1 MAEEKGWV
9 ELIWDG
15 KRERFVSK
23 ESLDRN
29 YGPVRDV
36 KRISLPFQRIELLGI
51 DKKRQELPLFP
62 QEEWPPSYPKDWK
75 NLLIWGDNKIA
86 MSSLIE
92 GVKINGE
99 EYNLRGKIK
108 LIYIDPPFATGAD
121 FSFKVGMP
129 DEWKSVADKNEIV
142 KAPSILEEL
151 AYRDMWGGRT
161 PEERIA
167 SYLNYMYERL
177 VLMKELLSNDGSIYV
192 HLDYRMVHY
201 VKLIM
206 DEIFGR
212 ENFINEIAWCYGGG
226 GAPEKNFNR
235 KHDVILFYSKT
246 DKYIFNPQYRPYTEK
261 TKQRGLT
268 KVKGKYFEEGLR
280 EEGALIDDWWADI
293 QKILSPTAYENLKY
307 PTQKPEKLLERII
320 LASSNPGDI
329 VADFCC
335 GSGTLAAVAEK
346 LGRRWI
352 CCDMSK
358 YAIHVTRK
366 RLLDIAN
373 SKKLGIKVKEESKR
387 PKYAKPTRPFYLITV
402 ANYYTESLSDGSE
415 AINLA
420 LNLYGAESLK
430 EPFRYLHGLK
440 KPKEIVHVAHF
451 QFPVTPQEIKETV
464 EEFKKSYFYEK
475 GFSLTILGWDWA
487 PDTFEKARD
496 EVKNGDIKI
505 SLLTIPPRSKI
516 EEVLKNQNIKP
527 SELLKIGFVVPDEV
541 KKHLRFLEPGVIELE
556 ISKNKQEIELTIKDF
571 WVRLPHG
578 YEELEEEIRKRIE
591 EARTDQTKRKYFE
604 PLIDYWAVDW
614 NYDGKVF
621 KHDFVEFRRRNKKDQ
636 KMGLKA
642 KKVYEKEGE
651 YEIVVK
657 ITDIF
662 GGETS
667 KAVKVVVR

>member
-23 ESLDRN
+23 ESLDKN

-62 QEEWPPSYPKDWK
+62 QEEWPPNYPKDWK

-167 SYLNYMYERL
+167 SYLNYVYERL

-201 VKLIM
+201 VKLMM

-212 ENFINEIAWCYGGG
+212 ENFRNQLIWCYGGG
-226 GAPEKNFNR
+226 GIPENNFSK
-235 KHDVILFYSKT
+235 KHDILLYYSKT
-246 DKYIFNPQYRPYTEK
+246 TNPIFNVDPVREPYFSPEKVEYKYIGEKAYLRKHPKGRIPFNWFYLPI
-261 TKQRGLT
+261 LT
-268 KVKGKYFEEGLR
+268 NTSHERLDF
-280 EEGALIDDWWADI
+280 
-293 QKILSPTAYENLKY
+293 

-329 VADFCC
+329 VADFFC

-346 LGRRWI
+346 RGRRWI

-366 RLLDIAN
+366 RLLDIVN
-373 SKKLGIKVKEESKR
+373 SKKLGIKVEDESKR
-387 PKYAKPTRPFYLITV
+387 PKYDKPTRPFYLITV
-402 ANYYTESLSDGSE
+402 ANYYTESLSDGRE

-420 LNLYGAESLK
+420 LNLYGAEPLR

-451 QFPVTPQEIKETV
+451 QFPVTPQEIKETA

-475 GFSLTILGWDWA
+475 GFTLTILGWDWA

-614 NYDGKVF
+614 NYNGNVF

-642 KKVYEKEGE
+642 KKVYEKERE

>member
-1 MAEEKGWV
+1 
-9 ELIWDG
+9 
-15 KRERFVSK
+15 
-23 ESLDRN
+23 
-29 YGPVRDV
+29 
-36 KRISLPFQRIELLGI
+36 
-51 DKKRQELPLFP
+51 
-62 QEEWPPSYPKDWK
+62 
-75 NLLIWGDNKIA
+75 
-86 MSSLIE
+86 
-92 GVKINGE
+92 
-99 EYNLRGKIK
+99 
-108 LIYIDPPFATGAD
+108 
-121 FSFKVGMP
+121 
-129 DEWKSVADKNEIV
+129 
-142 KAPSILEEL
+142 
-151 AYRDMWGGRT
+151 
-161 PEERIA
+161 
-167 SYLNYMYERL
+167 
-177 VLMKELLSNDGSIYV
+177 
-192 HLDYRMVHY
+192 
-201 VKLIM
+201 
-206 DEIFGR
+206 
-212 ENFINEIAWCYGGG
+212 
-226 GAPEKNFNR
+226 
-235 KHDVILFYSKT
+235 
-246 DKYIFNPQYRPYTEK
+246 
-261 TKQRGLT
+261 
-268 KVKGKYFEEGLR
+268 
-280 EEGALIDDWWADI
+280 
-293 QKILSPTAYENLKY
+293 

>member
-1 MAEEKGWV
+1 MRDVWEVSIINPIAEE
-9 ELIWDG
+9 
-15 KRERFVSK
+15 R
-23 ESLDRN
+23 LD
-29 YGPVRDV
+29 
-36 KRISLPFQRIELLGI
+36 F
-51 DKKRQELPLFP
+51 
-62 QEEWPPSYPKDWK
+62 
-75 NLLIWGDNKIA
+75 
-86 MSSLIE
+86 
-92 GVKINGE
+92 
-99 EYNLRGKIK
+99 
-108 LIYIDPPFATGAD
+108 
-121 FSFKVGMP
+121 
-129 DEWKSVADKNEIV
+129 
-142 KAPSILEEL
+142 
-151 AYRDMWGGRT
+151 
-161 PEERIA
+161 
-167 SYLNYMYERL
+167 
-177 VLMKELLSNDGSIYV
+177 
-192 HLDYRMVHY
+192 
-201 VKLIM
+201 
-206 DEIFGR
+206 
-212 ENFINEIAWCYGGG
+212 
-226 GAPEKNFNR
+226 
-235 KHDVILFYSKT
+235 
-246 DKYIFNPQYRPYTEK
+246 
-261 TKQRGLT
+261 
-268 KVKGKYFEEGLR
+268 
-280 EEGALIDDWWADI
+280 
-293 QKILSPTAYENLKY
+293 
-307 PTQKPEKLLERII
+307 PTQKPERLLEHII

-329 VADFCC
+329 VADFFC

-346 LGRRWI
+346 LGKRWI

-373 SKKLGIKVKEESKR
+373 SKKLGIKVEDESKR
-387 PKYAKPTRPFYLITV
+387 PKYDKPTRPFYLITV
-402 ANYYTESLSDGSE
+402 ANYYTENLSDGRE

-420 LNLYGAESLK
+420 LNLYGAEPLR

-451 QFPVTPQEIKETV
+451 QFPVTPQEIKKTV
-464 EEFKKSYFYEK
+464 EEFRKSYFYEK
-475 GFSLTILGWDWA
+475 GFTLTILGWDWA

-505 SLLTIPPRSKI
+505 SLLTIPPLQKI
-516 EEVLKNQNIKP
+516 EEILKSQKIKP
-527 SELLKIGFVVPDEV
+527 SELIKVGFAVPEEV

-591 EARTDQTKRKYFE
+591 EAKTDQTKRKYFE

-667 KAVKVVVR
+667 KAVKVVIE

>member
-212 ENFINEIAWCYGGG
+212 ENFRNEIVWRYGKMASSSG
-226 GAPEKNFNR
+226 KFLSN
-235 KHDVILFYSKT
+235 HDTLLFYSKSEKVILDLERVKVPLEKPIKRLARKVEGGRLVNVKDESGRLQYVIKT
-246 DKYIFNPQYRPYTEK
+246 DRYVDDTWDDIPIVMPASTE
-261 TKQRGLT
+261 
-268 KVKGKYFEEGLR
+268 FIEF
-280 EEGALIDDWWADI
+280 
-293 QKILSPTAYENLKY
+293 

-320 LASSNPGDI
+320 LASSNPGDL
-329 VADFCC
+329 VADFFC
-335 GSGTLAAVAEK
+335 GSGTTLAVAEK

-352 CCDMSK
+352 GCDLSR
-358 YAIHVTRK
+358 YAIHLTRK
-366 RLLDIAN
+366 RLLEIEK
-373 SKKLGIKVKEESKR
+373 SKDLLNEGRKYNKKARAFEILNLGKYERQFWQIKTFTNKDEKQALYE
-387 PKYAKPTRPFYLITV
+387 YLAFI
-402 ANYYTESLSDGSE
+402 LK
-415 AINLA
+415 
-420 LNLYGAESLK
+420 LYGAE
-430 EPFRYLHGLK
+430 
-440 KPKEIVHVAHF
+440 
-451 QFPVTPQEIKETV
+451 PVTGFTHIHGKKGNALIYIGAVDSPVTIQEVIEAM
-464 EEFKKSYFYEK
+464 EECEK
-475 GFSLTILGWDWA
+475 LGNRELHILGWEWEMGLNDA
-487 PDTFEKARD
+487 IQEIAKQKKIKLKLRTIPMEVLDRQAVEKGDIRFFELAYFKVD
-496 EVKNGDIKI
+496 IKVKNK
-505 SLLTIPPRSKI
+505 K
-516 EEVLKNQNIKP
+516 VWV
-527 SELLKIGFVVPDEV
+527 EL
-541 KKHLRFLEPGVIELE
+541 
-556 ISKNKQEIELTIKDF
+556 KDF
-571 WVRLPHG
+571 VIPH
-578 YEELEEEIRKRIE
+578 
-591 EARTDQTKRKYFE
+591 TDLIPDDVKQKIKEWTDW
-604 PLIDYWAVDW
+604 IDYWAI
-614 NYDGKVF
+614 
-621 KHDFVEFRRRNKKDQ
+621 DFDFRNDTFNNGWTSYRTKKERTLI
-636 KMGLKA
+636 LKA
-642 KKVYEKEGE
+642 DHTYKNKGKYKIFVKV
-651 YEIVVK
+651 I
-657 ITDIF
+657 DIF
-662 GGETS
+662 GIDTS
-667 KAVKVVVR
+667 QVYEVEAK